1 MVINE
6 DFKKRVGARLK
17 ELRNK
22 NNLTINVLLEKLQ
35 NEYYIDI
42 DEKSIRR
49 YEKGEFLPKI
59 DNLICLSEIFNTTLD
74 YIIYGKE
81 TSDDNS
87 FTYYDNFKRLNRLI
101 YSLSVNF
108 VKDETTGKLYLE
120 LWEDEFKVYWE
131 RLNTYGIN
139 DNYNFEKRNALPKFS
154 LKELD
159 SLFGDFAEYKEQLLP
174 TKERFNSWLESQGVN
189 PEPYLVEK
197 IKRISNK
204 VKNKKSLT

>member
-1 MVINE
+1 MIINE
-6 DFKKRVGARLK
+6 EFKSKVGKRLK
-17 ELRNK
+17 DLRIKNK
-22 NNLTINVLLEKLQ
+22 LTIDDLLEKLQ
-35 NEYYIDI
+35 IDHCIAI

-59 DNLICLSEIFNTTLD
+59 DNLICLAEIFNTTLD

-108 VKDETTGKLYLE
+108 LKDESTGKCYLE
-120 LWEDEFKVYWE
+120 LWEEESKIYWE
-131 RLNTYGIN
+131 RLNTFAIN
-139 DNYNFEKRNALPKFS
+139 DDYNFEKRNAIPKFS

-159 SLFGDFAEYKEQLLP
+159 LLIEDFAEYKEQLLP
-174 TKERFNSWLESQGVN
+174 TKERFDVFLESQGIN
-189 PEPYLVEK
+189 PKEYLNDK
-197 IKRISNK
+197 LNRIKKDTN
-204 VKNKKSLT
+204 